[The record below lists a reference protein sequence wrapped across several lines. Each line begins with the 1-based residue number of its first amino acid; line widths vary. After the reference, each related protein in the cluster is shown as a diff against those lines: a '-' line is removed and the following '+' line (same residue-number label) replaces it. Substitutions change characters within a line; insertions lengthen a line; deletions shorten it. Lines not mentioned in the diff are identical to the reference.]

1 MGSEP
6 QNDAKKNGDST
17 SVDRLSR
24 PTFVAVACRTA
35 KSYMGGAR
43 TQYVPC
49 RILGRLAILADSRA

>member
-49 RILGRLAILADSRA
+49 RILGRLAIL